1 MGGTLADVW
10 PQMLTMW
17 IQVLVYGTLA
27 LCTTRHLYGKGK
39 VKA

>member
-17 IQVLVYGTLA
+17 IQVLVYGTWA
-27 LCTTRHLYGKGK
+27 LCTTRHFYGK